1 MMADVITWNHGVHDV
16 TRYLKKTR
24 SFLFRVSQAGVSLC
38 MLYLFVAYIISFY
51 LYMYYIYIWF
61 LLVKTRK
68 ACLVRVAFKVFC
80 CQPMYH

>member
-24 SFLFRVSQAGVSLC
+24 SFLFRVSQAGVSLR
-38 MLYLFVAYIISFY
+38 MIYWFVVYII
-51 LYMYYIYIWF
+51 LYNIYIYIWF

-68 ACLVRVAFKVFC
+68 ACLVRVAFKVLC